1 MINNVMNISKCLDTP
16 SIISAGQNVLHTHTH
31 THTHTKNVLHNVH
44 STLYANE
51 NLQLLLKRQI

>member
-1 MINNVMNISKCLDTP
+1 MLWILANAWIFPPQM
-16 SIISAGQNVLHTHTH
+16 SAGQS
-31 THTHTKNVLHNVH
+31 VLHNVH

>member
-1 MINNVMNISKCLDTP
+1 MNIIKCLDTP
-16 SIISAGQNVLHTHTH
+16 SIISAGQ
-31 THTHTKNVLHNVH
+31 NVLHNVH